1 MKPSLMLLRPTGLAA
16 LLTGALAILLLAGCS
31 TPVALADSRKPAAP
45 ITAPSLSGRLVART
59 AAPIATAAQLQQCLD
74 SGLPAFGLTLENTN
88 VRVGPSTDFC
98 RVGKIA
104 SGAVVEI
111 IDYVMITETVAAPA
125 APIATGPTIGYN
137 EDIKPLFERSC
148 SACHNA
154 IAKTLGLQTTTYRTL
169 MAGSQNG
176 PVVVPGDPDASKLWE
191 MVSQG
196 KMPATGPLPLDEQA
210 LVRTWI
216 EQGAAERRA
225 PVARAAAPGET
236 INAWYALSNITLSE
250 VAEPCEDVAPGAD
263 YLVSADLIRPLTC
276 GLAPSGDVRQ
286 IAARSSTARDAGAPA
301 IGAAPAADATNAG
314 AATDAN
320 AVAAPVP
327 ANVRAVNA
335 AEAGIQAAA
344 FGLPAP
350 SDEDPYL
357 TPVGFCIERR
367 LADNNR
373 GITAIAFAPDGRMFL
388 ALDSDLA
395 RDVDPLI
402 LYDAFHPSRAVA
414 VYDYVNDMTPVEI
427 MTESGRITGLDYADG
442 ALYVSRAGE
451 VGRIRDGGSYET
463 LAGGFKVQSQLFHA
477 NNGIEVD
484 GGWVYVSAGGMRDGY
499 VEGPIVGVS
508 EAGAQDI
515 VSDGSPFAARIL
527 RAPLSTLLSSRT
539 IGAFTTAARGVRNP
553 YGIAA
558 DPSGRIWFTD
568 NGATNV
574 PDEISAGDEV
584 NVLSP
589 GAIGG
594 SEESTPYYGFPL
606 ALSGTPPDWYSAPVA
621 ALVNSAAPTGITWA
635 NGTVYFGV
643 YGRNPGLYRL
653 GRTAGGAIVAE
664 RIMMAWPV
672 LAVETAPDG
681 AIWVGMGNGNLFRMT
696 PGC

>member
-1 MKPSLMLLRPTGLAA
+1 MKPSLISLRPQALVA

-45 ITAPSLSGRLVART
+45 ITAPSLSGRLVTRT
-59 AAPIATAAQLQQCLD
+59 AAPITTAAQLQQCLD
-74 SGLPAFGLTLENTN
+74 RGLPAFGLTLENTN

-104 SGAVVEI
+104 PNAVVEI
-111 IDYVMITETVAAPA
+111 IDYVMITKTVAAPA
-125 APIATGPTIGYN
+125 APIASGPTVGYN
-137 EDIKPLFERSC
+137 EDVKPLFERSC

-154 IAKTLGLQTTTYRTL
+154 VAKTMGLQTTTYRSL

-225 PVARAAAPGET
+225 PVTRAAAPADNAG
-236 INAWYALSNITLSE
+236 AWYALSNITLSE
-250 VAEPCEDVAPGAD
+250 VAEPCENVAPGAD

-286 IAARSSTARDAGAPA
+286 LAARSSTAVAAAAPGDDAAAAVDAPA
-301 IGAAPAADATNAG
+301 DQSAA
-314 AATDAN
+314 
-320 AVAAPVP
+320 AAPVA
-327 ANVRAVNA
+327 ANVRAANA
-335 AEAGIQAAA
+335 TQAGIQAAA
-344 FGLPAP
+344 LGLPAP
-350 SDEDPYL
+350 SDDDPYL
-357 TPVGFCIERR
+357 TPAGFCIERR

-427 MTESGRITGLDYADG
+427 MTESSRITGLDYADG

-451 VGRIRDGGSYET
+451 VGRIVDGGSYET

-499 VEGPIVGVS
+499 VEGPIVGVG

-584 NVLSP
+584 NVLNPS
-589 GAIGG
+589 AIGG

-653 GRTAGGAIVAE
+653 GRTASGAIVAE